1 MDGLT
6 IMILITSF
14 ALVITFAKAVQL
26 VVMEIIEDIAER
38 RRICRR
44 RRRRGYRRGYTHARS
59 TEMWQE
65 HR

>member
-14 ALVITFAKAVQL
+14 ALVMTVAKAVQL
-26 VVMEIIEDIAER
+26 VVMEIIEDISER
-38 RRICRR
+38 RRICER

-59 TEMWQE
+59 TGMWRE

>member
-14 ALVITFAKAVQL
+14 ALVMTVAKAVQL

-59 TEMWQE
+59 TEMWRE